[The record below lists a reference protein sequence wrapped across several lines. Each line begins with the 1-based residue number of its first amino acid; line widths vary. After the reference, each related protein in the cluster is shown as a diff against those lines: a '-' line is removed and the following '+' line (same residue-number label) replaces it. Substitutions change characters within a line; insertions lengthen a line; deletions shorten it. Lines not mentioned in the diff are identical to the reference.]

1 MTEADKI
8 YQQHQAAVKYTD
20 KIGAPQLHFRDGS
33 IGKLTKC
40 EVKTEICHQSNPSAQ
55 NYWSDDK
62 FDWALSEVIK
72 GRFTELSQSALD
84 LLKKKADEA
93 LVAEKK
99 ELQERLARI
108 EALEKEMGA

>member
-1 MTEADKI
+1 MTDADNLYKL
-8 YQQHQAAVKYTD
+8 HQAAVKYID

-33 IGKLTKC
+33 VGRLAKC
-40 EVKTEICHQSNPSAQ
+40 EVKTEICHQARPSAT
-55 NYWSDDK
+55 NYWDDDK

-72 GRFTELSQSALD
+72 EHFTELAQAALD

-108 EALEKEMGA
+108 EELEKSKE

>member
-1 MTEADKI
+1 MTDADNLYKL
-8 YQQHQAAVKYTD
+8 HQAAVKYIN
-20 KIGAPQLHFRDGS
+20 KIGAPEHHFRDGS
-33 IGKLTKC
+33 VGRLIKC
-40 EVKTEICHQSNPSAQ
+40 EVNTEICHQASTSAQ
-55 NYWSDDK
+55 NYWSDIK

-72 GRFTELSQSALD
+72 EHFTELAQDALD

-108 EALEKEMGA
+108 EALEQEMGA

>member
-1 MTEADKI
+1 MTNADNL
-8 YQQHQAAVKYTD
+8 YQQHQAAVKYID
-20 KIGAPQLHFRDGS
+20 KIGAPQHHFRDGS
-33 IGKLTKC
+33 VGKLAKC
-40 EVKTEICHQSNPSAQ
+40 EVKTEINHQVSPSAT
-55 NYWSDDK
+55 NYWNDAK

-72 GRFTELSQSALD
+72 EYFTELAQAALD

-108 EALEKEMGA
+108 EALKKEMKA

>member
-1 MTEADKI
+1 MTDADNLYKM
-8 YQQHQAAVKYTD
+8 HQASVKYID

-33 IGKLTKC
+33 VGRLIKC
-40 EVKTEICHQSNPSAQ
+40 EVNTEIYHQASPSAQ
-55 NYWSDDK
+55 IYWNDAK

-72 GRFTELSQSALD
+72 EHFTELAQAALD

-99 ELQERLARI
+99 ELQDRLARI
-108 EALEKEMGA
+108 EELEKSKE

>member
-1 MTEADKI
+1 MTNADNL
-8 YQQHQAAVKYTD
+8 YQQHQAAVKYID
-20 KIGAPQLHFRDGS
+20 KIGAPQHHFRDGS
-33 IGKLTKC
+33 VGRLTKC
-40 EVKTEICHQSNPSAQ
+40 EVNTEICHQSNPSAQ
-55 NYWSDDK
+55 NYWSDAK

-72 GRFTELSQSALD
+72 EHFAELSQAALN
-84 LLKKKADEA
+84 LLKKKA

>member
-1 MTEADKI
+1 MTDADNLYKM
-8 YQQHQAAVKYTD
+8 HQASVKYLY
-20 KIGAPQLHFRDGS
+20 KIGAPQVHFRDGS
-33 IGKLTKC
+33 VGRLIKC
-40 EVKTEICHQSNPSAQ
+40 EVTTEICHQSNPSAQ
-55 NYWSDDK
+55 NYWSDIE

-72 GRFTELSQSALD
+72 EHFAELSQAALN

-99 ELQERLARI
+99 ELQERLSRI

>member
-1 MTEADKI
+1 MTDADNLYKL
-8 YQQHQAAVKYTD
+8 HQASVKYID

-33 IGKLTKC
+33 VGRLTKC
-40 EVKTEICHQSNPSAQ
+40 KVNTEIHHQSNPSAQ
-55 NYWSDDK
+55 NYWSDTE

-72 GRFTELSQSALD
+72 EHFAELSQAALD

-93 LVAEKK
+93 LVAEKR

-108 EALEKEMGA
+108 EALEKEIGV

>member
-1 MTEADKI
+1 MQIQRTP
-8 YQQHQAAVKYTD
+8 H
-20 KIGAPQLHFRDGS
+20 G
-33 IGKLTKC
+33 
-40 EVKTEICHQSNPSAQ
+40 
-55 NYWSDDK
+55 

-72 GRFTELSQSALD
+72 ESFPELAQAALD

-108 EALEKEMGA
+108 EVLEKEMGA

>member
-1 MTEADKI
+1 MTDADNLYKL
-8 YQQHQAAVKYTD
+8 HQAAVKYID
-20 KIGAPQLHFRDGS
+20 KIGAPQLPFRDGS
-33 IGKLTKC
+33 VGRLIKC
-40 EVKTEICHQSNPSAQ
+40 EVNTEICHQASHSAQ
-55 NYWSDDK
+55 NYWSDIE
-62 FDWALSEVIK
+62 FDYALSEVIK
-72 GRFTELSQSALD
+72 EHFAELSQAALD

>member
-1 MTEADKI
+1 MTDADNL

-20 KIGAPQLHFRDGS
+20 KIGAPQPHFRDGS
-33 IGKLTKC
+33 VGRLTKC
-40 EVKTEICHQSNPSAQ
+40 EVKTEIGHQARPSDT
-55 NYWSDDK
+55 NYWNDAK
-62 FDWALSEVIK
+62 FDLALSEIIK
-72 GRFTELSQSALD
+72 ESFPELAQAALD

-108 EALEKEMGA
+108 EALEKEMKA

>member
-1 MTEADKI
+1 MTDADNLYKM
-8 YQQHQAAVKYTD
+8 HQASVKYID
-20 KIGAPQLHFRDGS
+20 KIGAQQHRFRDGS
-33 IGKLTKC
+33 VGRRTKC
-40 EVKTEICHQSNPSAQ
+40 EVSTEICHQASPSTQ
-55 NYWSDDK
+55 NYWGDAK

-72 GRFTELSQSALD
+72 EHFAELSQAALD

-108 EALEKEMGA
+108 EELEQEMGA

>member
-1 MTEADKI
+1 MTNADNL
-8 YQQHQAAVKYTD
+8 YQQHQAAVKYID
-20 KIGAPQLHFRDGS
+20 KIGAPQRHFRDGS
-33 IGKLTKC
+33 VGKLTKC
-40 EVKTEICHQSNPSAQ
+40 EVKTEICHQAFPCAN

-62 FDWALSEVIK
+62 FDCALSKVIK
-72 GRFTELSQSALD
+72 EHFAELSQAALD

>member
-1 MTEADKI
+1 MTDADKL
-8 YQQHQAAVKYTD
+8 YQQHQTAVKYID
-20 KIGAPQLHFRDGS
+20 KIGASQLHFRDGS
-33 IGKLTKC
+33 VGKLTKC

-55 NYWSDDK
+55 NYWSDIE
-62 FDWALSEVIK
+62 FDRALSEVIEEH
-72 GRFTELSQSALD
+72 FAELSQAALN

>member
-1 MTEADKI
+1 MTKIFMVEMSIHVAVAADDVC
-8 YQQHQAAVKYTD
+8 HAHELVD
-20 KIGAPQLHFRDGS
+20 RFMFRDAIS
-33 IGKLTKC
+33 DSPDDSLIMNVLK
-40 EVKTEICHQSNPSAQ
+40 EIKHV
-55 NYWSDDK
+55 D
-62 FDWALSEVIK
+62 
-72 GRFTELSQSALD
+72 ELSQAALD

>member
-1 MTEADKI
+1 MTDADNL
-8 YQQHQAAVKYTD
+8 YQQHQAAVKYIY

-33 IGKLTKC
+33 VGRLTKC
-40 EVKTEICHQSNPSAQ
+40 EVNTEICHQAYHSDT
-55 NYWSDDK
+55 NYWNDAK

-72 GRFTELSQSALD
+72 EHFAELSQAALD

-99 ELQERLARI
+99 ELQDRLARI
-108 EALEKEMGA
+108 EALEKEMKV

>member
-1 MTEADKI
+1 MTDADNLYKM
-8 YQQHQAAVKYTD
+8 HQASVKYID
-20 KIGAPQLHFRDGS
+20 KIGAPQHHFRDGS
-33 IGKLTKC
+33 VGRLTKC
-40 EVKTEICHQSNPSAQ
+40 EVSTEICHQASPSAQ
-55 NYWSDDK
+55 NYWGDAW

-72 GRFTELSQSALD
+72 EHFTELAQAALD

-108 EALEKEMGA
+108 EALEQEMGA